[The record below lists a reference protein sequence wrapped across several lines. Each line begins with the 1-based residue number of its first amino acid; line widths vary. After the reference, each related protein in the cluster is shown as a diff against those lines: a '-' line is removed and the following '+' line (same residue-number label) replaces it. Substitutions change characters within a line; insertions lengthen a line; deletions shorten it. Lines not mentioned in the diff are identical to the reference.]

1 MSAENNQPDSPNSAP
16 QVVDTLICAGW
27 IVPVQP
33 AKVVLIDHAIAINN
47 GVIIAIVPRLMALQQ
62 FAPEQLFELPQ
73 QLLCPGLINAHG
85 HCAMSLFRGLAD
97 DTPLQQWLSEHIWP
111 AEQRWVSEEFVRDG
125 SQLAIAEMLRSGTT
139 TFSDMYFFPD
149 IVAAEASRAGMRAQ
163 VAFPVFDAPSVW
175 GLDPD
180 DYIRKGL
187 EVRDS
192 YKHNDLINVVFG
204 PHAPYTV
211 ADEPLQRIATL
222 ANELDTGI
230 HIHVHEN
237 AAEIVGE
244 QEKHGSRPLQRLD
257 KLGILSPKTQL
268 VHMTTLNEADIAL
281 LVDSGAHVIH
291 CPNSNLKLASGLC
304 PVDRLLAE
312 GVNIAL
318 GTDSAASNNSL
329 DLFTEM
335 RTAALLAKVVS
346 GNAAALADWQAL
358 EAATLGGAR
367 ALAIDHLVGSL
378 EVGKMADIIA
388 LDFSQ
393 LEQQPMHN
401 PIAQLVY
408 TPCGHRVSHSW
419 VNGRL
424 LMENRE
430 LTTLDE
436 VTVLRKTR
444 DWQSKISGQ

>member
-1 MSAENNQPDSPNSAP
+1 MTP
-16 QVVDTLICAGW
+16 QAIDTLICAGW

-33 AKVVLIDHAIAINN
+33 SKTVLKDHAIAIDK
-47 GVIIAIVPRLMALQQ
+47 GDIVAILPRQQALAQ
-62 FAPEQLFELPQ
+62 FAPKRQFDLPAH
-73 QLLCPGLINAHG
+73 LLCPGLINAHG

-111 AEQRWVSEEFVRDG
+111 AEQRWVSEDFVRDG

-149 IVAAEASRAGMRAQ
+149 VAAAEASRAGMRAQ
-163 VAFPVFDAPSVW
+163 IAFPVFDAPSIW
-175 GLDPD
+175 GRDPD

-222 ANELDTGI
+222 ANELDTSI
-230 HIHVHEN
+230 HMHVHEN
-237 AAEIVGE
+237 AEEIAGE
-244 QEKHGSRPLQRLD
+244 QEKHGSRPLRRLH

-268 VHMTTLNEADIAL
+268 VHVTTLNEEDMAL

-291 CPNSNLKLASGLC
+291 CPSSNLKLASGLC
-304 PVDRLLAE
+304 PVDRLLSE

-378 EVGKMADIIA
+378 EAGKKADIIA

-393 LEQQPMHN
+393 LEQQPLHN

-424 LMENRE
+424 LMEDRI
-430 LTTLDE
+430 LATLDE
-436 VTVLRKTR
+436 TTVLRKTR
-444 DWQSKISGQ
+444 DWQAKISEQ